1 MRYTEA
7 ADKDRIKQEPK
18 PKKVKKGEEKVLAGS
33 EGYDYF
39 ELGRPKPMAG
49 GNPWS

>member
-7 ADKDRIKQEPK
+7 AEKDRIKQEPK
-18 PKKVKKGEEKVLAGS
+18 PKKVKKGEERVLAGS
-33 EGYDYF
+33 EKYDYMD
-39 ELGRPKPMAG
+39 LGMPRAMLG